1 MAKIQ
6 IMSQLKAMSLKKCPY
21 FSTSFEWT
29 AFSYL
34 RDNHNIQENDS
45 AQVID
50 KEIFGNDFGL

>member
-1 MAKIQ
+1 
-6 IMSQLKAMSLKKCPY
+6 MSLKKCPY

-50 KEIFGNDFGL
+50 KEIFGNGFGL